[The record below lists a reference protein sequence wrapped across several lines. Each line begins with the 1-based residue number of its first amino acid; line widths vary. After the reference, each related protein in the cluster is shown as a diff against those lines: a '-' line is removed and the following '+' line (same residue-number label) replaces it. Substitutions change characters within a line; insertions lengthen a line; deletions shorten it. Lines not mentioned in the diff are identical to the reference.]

1 MEIKLKAI
9 NEIIAARKAKCVD
22 LEERMDQLD
31 DELYAQ
37 YMELEYFEGLK
48 REQIQTR
55 LE

>member
-1 MEIKLKAI
+1 MKAI

-22 LEERMDQLD
+22 LEERIDQLD

>member
-1 MEIKLKAI
+1 
-9 NEIIAARKAKCVD
+9 
-22 LEERMDQLD
+22 MDKLD

>member
-1 MEIKLKAI
+1 MEIKLKVL
-9 NEIIAARKAKCVD
+9 NEIITARKAKCEEI
-22 LEERMDQLD
+22 EERMDQLD